1 LHAFDLDNA
10 VGFFAFGEAIH
21 LKGWLPTVVEKWQ
34 QKIRSSQRH
43 ETSCYFLELEF
54 FESINACA
62 IFMLEV
68 HQFERIKLCVA
79 MVTMWPKRQQ
89 SDIKFYTKN
98 EFIKIS
104 FSQSF

>member
-1 LHAFDLDNA
+1 MAAKNKVFTTTQNNLLFMQN
-10 VGFFAFGEAIH
+10 G
-21 LKGWLPTVVEKWQ
+21 
-34 QKIRSSQRH
+34 
-43 ETSCYFLELEF
+43 EF

-104 FSQSF
+104 FGQSF

>member
-1 LHAFDLDNA
+1 M
-10 VGFFAFGEAIH
+10 
-21 LKGWLPTVVEKWQ
+21 P
-34 QKIRSSQRH
+34 
-43 ETSCYFLELEF
+43 
-54 FESINACA
+54 
-62 IFMLEV
+62 EV

-104 FSQSF
+104 LNLLKREYLVGDYIKKLGGVIY